1 MSAAVLA
8 GAGVEALAE
17 VYPRWRIWADAE
29 TGWHACR
36 RGGFI
41 QDYHQGAPAFSVHAA
56 SASELAGQL
65 RWQEAAETH
74 TPFGCSR
81 ELRAYAPS
89 GTSPGRSG
97 PSGSPADGPQ

>member
-1 MSAAVLA
+1 MAGAVLA
-8 GAGVEALAE
+8 DAGVEALAE
-17 VYPRWRIWADAE
+17 LYPHWRIWADAG
-29 TGWHACR
+29 TGWHARR

-56 SASELAGQL
+56 SASALAGQL

-81 ELRAYAPS
+81 RARA
-89 GTSPGRSG
+89 
-97 PSGSPADGPQ
+97 

>member
-8 GAGVEALAE
+8 DAGVEALAE
-17 VYPRWRIWADAE
+17 VYPHWRIWADAD

-41 QDYHQGAPAFSVHAA
+41 QDYHEGAPAFSVHAA

-81 ELRAYAPS
+81 DVRA
-89 GTSPGRSG
+89 
-97 PSGSPADGPQ
+97 

>member
-1 MSAAVLA
+1 MSGAVLA
-8 GAGVEALAE
+8 DAGVEALAE
-17 VYPRWRIWADAE
+17 LYPHWRIWADAG
-29 TGWHACR
+29 TGWHARR

-56 SASELAGQL
+56 SASALAGQL

-81 ELRAYAPS
+81 RARA
-89 GTSPGRSG
+89 
-97 PSGSPADGPQ
+97 

>member
-8 GAGVEALAE
+8 DAGVEALAE
-17 VYPRWRIWADAE
+17 LYPRWRIWADAD

-41 QDYHQGAPAFSVHAA
+41 QDYHQGAPAFSVHAY
-56 SASELAGQL
+56 SAGELAAQL
-65 RWQEAAETH
+65 RWQAAAETH

-81 ELRAYAPS
+81 AVRAL
-89 GTSPGRSG
+89 
-97 PSGSPADGPQ
+97 